1 MRLVDAP
8 ARQYASAMHTN
19 QHPAA
24 IEFGVAG
31 STDPRAQPLQFMR

>member
-24 IEFGVAG
+24 IEFWRW
-31 STDPRAQPLQFMR
+31 RAQRILALSRFNS